1 MEAKAPYHHGA
12 LRRALH
18 DAALRLIAEHGAD
31 AFTMKQAATEAGV
44 SVAAPYRHY
53 AGKAELLG
61 ELAAEGFDLLT
72 DRLRAAGTAA
82 DPAEALLDLGTAYLE
97 FAQDHPAHFEV
108 MFSGRGREPRTAEET
123 PRSQCCAGPWND
135 SKPKAACG
143 CEPTPRS
150 APPGRWSTGSRSC
163 ATAAC
168 VPSPQTT
175 PPRCAR
181 KSWNRCCGAA
191 CCAEADRQWSQ
202 RRCTERG

>member
-18 DAALRLIAEHGAD
+18 DAALRLIAEHGTD

-72 DRLRAAGTAA
+72 DRLRDAGTAA

-97 FAQDHPAHFEV
+97 FAHEHPAHFEV
-108 MFSGRGREPRTAEET
+108 MFSGRGREPRTAE
-123 PRSQCCAGPWND
+123 GN
-135 SKPKAACG
+135 AALAVLREALERLEAEG
-143 CEPTPRS
+143 RLRMRTDAALRATWSMVHGLAVLRHGGMRTVAADDPAALRAEVLEP
-150 APPGRWSTGSRSC
+150 
-163 ATAAC
+163 
-168 VPSPQTT
+168 VL
-175 PPRCAR
+175 
-181 KSWNRCCGAA
+181 
-191 CCAEADRQWSQ
+191 
-202 RRCTERG
+202 RGGLLR